1 MPVYGYMSE
10 TSKTLRAFKTK
21 KGVEIAAGESVTLSF
36 DCKAKATAV
45 RADVHPFHP
54 SYVRMTTDDGRRII
68 THDFK
73 GAGIK
78 MPSKRKLDWW
88 SFDSVCKSVFGT
100 DVEPDGWS
108 YDGSPSWLLALNLI

>member
-1 MPVYGYMSE
+1 MSK

-36 DCKAKATAV
+36 DVKVNADGV
-45 RADVHPFHP
+45 RADVHPFRP
-54 SYVRMTTDDGRRII
+54 DYVRMTTSDGRVILTR
-68 THDFK
+68 DFK

-78 MPSKRKLDWW
+78 LPSQKKLDWW
-88 SFDSVCKSVFGT
+88 SFDSVAKSVFGT